1 MVKSKPARDTLVGN
15 PRPAS
20 QQARQAAM
28 DYIDDERNPV
38 VLDDRWT
45 PKYYVVYNL
54 RGPQAHG
61 RKYGIFTNWNDTK
74 VQTEGCKNKN
84 TTASTFDQAM
94 NLLVEGLAL
103 EIDDGSLL
111 NYPPVHPSQSTV
123 PAPAPAS
130 APAPVKRPREEE
142 PEPDPETSAA
152 FIVDV
157 HRSKKVKHE
166 ENYQSGTPQSPIMV
180 EDDSDQEA
188 TQEGQDFCE
197 AAIRGEGAF
206 EDEEEA
212 MREAEGFIPLSG
224 YSSQTNE
231 YIKRENDRRGGGEDP
246 PVVEE
251 APELPLCP
259 EQQHALDLAMQGHN
273 LFITGSGGCG
283 KSVLVKALNKAFDAQ
298 EKTVYLVAPTGQA
311 ATNINGRTT
320 YSYAGWSTTAPA
332 ETLRTLIQEARR
344 RSVWERIMSTDVLII
359 DEISMVESEFFNRL
373 SDVLIALR
381 REAFLRSYPNVV
393 ETQTAESVERPF
405 GGIQVIAVGDFCQL
419 PPVLPFSYCT
429 EEVAYDQ
436 FGGTSTPCGKM
447 DFDKK
452 GNLHFCPRNREHPS
466 FRDSE
471 KWAFNSRT
479 WEQCNFQYIHLTKIH
494 RQTDERFITMLQNIR
509 LGHTT
514 DADLDVLLQPRQ
526 FRDGIALFS
535 HKQKAKDHNNRELNK
550 LPSRPEKLLSVDYP
564 RDLGDNNDKHRFD
577 KQLTLK
583 AGMPVVL
590 LANLDVENG
599 LCNGSQGKLLRF
611 VRTLHE
617 HNKPK
622 MPEEKSYKGDHY
634 AYELACARYDQMTDY
649 INGASG
655 VEGFPEVIFANGQR
669 RVIVPYCNMHDIE
682 TAMEQTP
689 HGSRKVLTGY
699 SARTQIPLVPG
710 WAMTIH
716 KSQSLSLDRVI
727 VNLEDVWDGRQTY
740 VALSRARSL
749 GGLKVI
755 GNKAKMRRT
764 LPLDPECDGNPIQF
778 SACKY
783 RESDCEY
790 VHTPNNR
797 KPPKKEYVAA
807 LQARVKSL
815 EAELARVRGSGE
827 GGNFAPVADTE
838 PRQAGDEDERMSPES
853 STSHGTSGT
862 MSVAMEEVTDILGR
876 FAIGD
881 GGELCYFGSRSNLN
895 LLRSATI
902 RSTSNIEMQRRGY
915 EAAKAQVGLVV
926 TSQDLQTQLLDLF
939 WKWQNSWQYIVC
951 KAPFLQDLSSHPGS
965 PFGRFCS
972 PALFYTIL
980 ALASRY
986 TDDVR
991 VRTDPNDS
999 NTAGDAFAAQARV
1012 MLHYECEAPTPT
1024 TVQALALTCLR
1035 EMAVD
1040 KEALGWMYCG
1050 MCVRMAMNLGMHLDC
1065 SSCLSEGTLS
1075 AEEAEVRNVTWW
1087 GCYVLDKLFNI
1098 GLGRP
1103 SMIQARDVTAELPN
1117 TCCVEELE
1125 PWQGASNLVNS
1136 ITTAASHS
1144 ITNAI
1149 YTCKLFGAM
1158 GDILDAM

>member
-1 MVKSKPARDTLVGN
+1 MAKFKPARDALVGN

-28 DYIDDERNPV
+28 HYINDERSPV
-38 VLDDRWT
+38 VLDNGYA

-54 RGPQAHG
+54 QGPDAYG
-61 RKYGIFTNWNDTK
+61 RKYGIFTNWNNAK

-94 NLLVEGLAL
+94 SLLVEGLAL

-111 NYPPVHPSQSTV
+111 NYPLAHPSHPTV
-123 PAPAPAS
+123 PAPAPTAV
-130 APAPVKRPREEE
+130 PAPVKRPREEE
-142 PEPDPETSAA
+142 DEPDP
-152 FIVDV
+152 FFVDV
-157 HRSKKVKHE
+157 RPHKIIRNEDNH
-166 ENYQSGTPQSPIMV
+166 QSGTPQSPIMV
-180 EDDSDQEA
+180 EDDSDQEV
-188 TQEGQDFCE
+188 TKEGRDFDDERE
-197 AAIRGEGAF
+197 AMREAEGF
-206 EDEEEA
+206 DDEEEA

-231 YIKRENDRRGGGEDP
+231 YIKRENDRRVGGEDP

-381 REAFLRSYPNVV
+381 REAFLRSYPSVV
-393 ETQTAESVERPF
+393 ETHTAESVERPF

-466 FRDSE
+466 FRDAE

-509 LGHTT
+509 LGHTS
-514 DADLDVLLQPRQ
+514 DADLNVLLEPRQ
-526 FRDGIALFS
+526 
-535 HKQKAKDHNNRELNK
+535 
-550 LPSRPEKLLSVDYP
+550 P

-590 LANLDVENG
+590 LANLDVDNG

-764 LPLDPECDGNPIQF
+764 LPLDPEVRKF
-778 SACKY
+778 M
-783 RESDCEY
+783 REVERRAATVATADEASG
-790 VHTPNNR
+790 
-797 KPPKKEYVAA
+797 PPKKEYVAA

-815 EAELARVRGSGE
+815 EAELARMRGSGE
-827 GGNFAPVADTE
+827 GGDFAPVADTE
-838 PRQAGDEDERMSPES
+838 PREAGDEDERMSPES
-853 STSHGTSGT
+853 TTSHGTSGT
-862 MSVAMEEVTDILGR
+862 LSVAMEEVTDILGR

-902 RSTSNIEMQRRGY
+902 RTTSNSEMQRRGY

-926 TSQDLQTQLLDLF
+926 VSQDLQTHLLDLF

-972 PALFYTIL
+972 PALFYAIL

-986 TDDVR
+986 TDDLR
-991 VRTDPNDS
+991 VRTDPNNP

-1012 MLHYECEAPTPT
+1012 MLHYECEAPNPT

-1065 SSCLSEGTLS
+1065 SLCLSEGTLS

-1125 PWQGASNLVNS
+1125 PWQGTSSLVNPIS
-1136 ITTAASHS
+1136 TAVSHS

-1149 YTCKLFGAM
+1149 YTCRLLGAM